1 MITLENGLSERLN
14 EGMSVG
20 SSIELPF
27 FAPVF
32 WVMNGDPKLRQV
44 GGVHFFGGF
53 AVSAEDWQKACYDEW
68 GLANEPPTI
77 TRTEISTTDGRE
89 LDIYAS
95 RHLIVAPICSRVT
108 WYTQDGARYTEFVKG
123 ARQHAQVL
131 AYLAVKNDQT
141 GNIDP
146 LNVVMLS
153 AKGYQAKNMLDAFGA
168 WERTTKQIRGK
179 VAPGVPAWCFYLSIG
194 TFGNDRKQIMVG
206 KGSSQSAITPIS
218 AYIPK
223 ELTGEIIE
231 KLFVG
236 QDVAEAMAT
245 YLEGAQEWLH
255 AYDQKSGNNGNG
267 TRPVEAPPEPDF
279 GDLEPIPPAP
289 EDLPF

>member
-1 MITLENGLSERLN
+1 MITLDNGLSERLK
-14 EGMSVG
+14 EGMNVG

-44 GGVHFFGGF
+44 GGVHYFGGF
-53 AVSAEDWQKACYDEW
+53 AVSAEDWQKACFEEW
-68 GLANEPPTI
+68 GLSSEPAGI
-77 TRTEISTTDGRE
+77 VKTEINTTDGRD

-95 RHLIVAPICSRVT
+95 RHLIVAPICSRIT
-108 WYTQDGARYTEFVKG
+108 WSSRDGMRYTEYVQG
-123 ARQHAQVL
+123 TRQHAQVL
-131 AYLAVKNDQT
+131 AYLAVKT
-141 GNIDP
+141 ESGIEP
-146 LNVVMLS
+146 LNIVMLS

-168 WERTTKQIRGK
+168 WDRATKQVRGK

-206 KGSSQSAITPIS
+206 KGNSQSAITPIS

-223 ELTGEIIE
+223 EITPEIIE

-236 QDVAEAMAT
+236 QDVAEAMVT
-245 YLEGAQEWLH
+245 YLESSQEWLH
-255 AYDQKSGNNGNG
+255 AYDQKSGNGS
-267 TRPVEAPPEPDF
+267 TKPVEAPPEPDF
-279 GDLEPIPPAP
+279 GDLDPIPPAP
-289 EDLPF
+289 DDVPF